1 MNKEQLLE
9 KLAKYASVLEE
20 SYKSNNN
27 ANARPLYTER
37 FHFFVKF
44 LAAICEGN
52 EKTLREIIDA
62 ERHSIGWSFL
72 PGEQGA
78 QAEEG
83 WADFIKGISVN
94 K

>member
-20 SYKSNNN
+20 SYQSTNN

-37 FHFFVKF
+37 FHFFVKY
-44 LAAICEGN
+44 LAAIREGD
-52 EKTLREIIDA
+52 EKTLREVIDA

-72 PGEQGA
+72 PGKEGA
-78 QAEEG
+78 QTEEAWAEL
-83 WADFIKGISVN
+83 IKGIY
-94 K
+94 